1 MKRDKEHEEW
11 RRKNDLPADYK
22 TLGDA
27 QRIASRIVEIIS
39 RGPERFRWG

>member
-27 QRIASRIVEIIS
+27 QRIASQVKEIIS
-39 RGPERFRWG
+39 KNPKEYTWD